1 VIAVGAFSAS
11 ALFNSC
17 QGAGD
22 TAQQFR
28 YLAHHSVFGDIGIYK
43 NTIERSGSTTTV
55 RTSVHLKVT
64 ALGILLHLEDAE
76 RIEQWRGN
84 RLVYFRGKTTTNGKT
99 VEIKGE
105 ALGDSFVITSP
116 FGKVTAPAAILPSNP
131 SSPNLFNS
139 NIVMRTDTGEVEKV
153 HISGGSPTL
162 VNINGT
168 NTWARKYQIDGSIP
182 YTIWI
187 DQENIPIVFTVEDDS
202 GKIYFTLIK

>member
-1 VIAVGAFSAS
+1 MMKNFDIFRGTSLYRFTNIALSVIAVGALAAS

-28 YLAHHSVFGDIGIYK
+28 YLAHHPVFGDIGIYK
-43 NTIERSGSTTTV
+43 NTIERSGAKTTI

-76 RIEQWRGN
+76 RIERWKGN
-84 RLVYFRGKTTTNGKT
+84 RLVYFRGTTTTNGKT
-99 VEIKGE
+99 VDIKGD

-116 FGKVTAPAAILPSNP
+116 VGNVTALAAILPSNP

-139 NIVMRTDTGEVEKV
+139 DTVMRTDTGEV
-153 HISGGSPTL
+153 
-162 VNINGT
+162 
-168 NTWARKYQIDGSIP
+168 
-182 YTIWI
+182 
-187 DQENIPIVFTVEDDS
+187 
-202 GKIYFTLIK
+202 